1 MKKITL
7 VTSNPAKIKETQEIL
22 HIKVEVENID
32 LDEIQE
38 IDLKKVA
45 LHKLN
50 YAYEVVKKPVMIDD
64 VSFEVDV
71 WNGFPGPLIKWILKA
86 GGPELLLKMLGGEK
100 NRSATAALAIGF
112 HDGKTP
118 HIFIGKAKGNIAH
131 SVRGRNGFGWDKVFI
146 PEGYNKTYAEMDSKL
161 KNSISHRGITLAKF
175 KDFLKN
181 NYGI

>member
-50 YAYEVVKKPVMIDD
+50 YAYEAVKK
-64 VSFEVDV
+64 S
-71 WNGFPGPLIKWILKA
+71 
-86 GGPELLLKMLGGEK
+86 
-100 NRSATAALAIGF
+100 
-112 HDGKTP
+112 
-118 HIFIGKAKGNIAH
+118 
-131 SVRGRNGFGWDKVFI
+131 
-146 PEGYNKTYAEMDSKL
+146 
-161 KNSISHRGITLAKF
+161 
-175 KDFLKN
+175 
-181 NYGI
+181 